1 MMTNAHIQPLD
12 SPPPILFPDVGLQAA
27 PRVAIVH
34 DWLPLYGGAER
45 VLEQI
50 LALFPAADLFSIVD
64 FIPKNERRFLLNK
77 SVTTSFIQRLPR
89 ARLWYR
95 QYLPL
100 MPLAIEQF
108 DLSRYDLVISSS
120 YAVAKGVLTGPDQLH
135 ICYCHSPIRYGWDLQ
150 SQYLKGMDSS
160 NQVSKLL
167 ARLLLH
173 YIRLWDLRTT
183 QGVNDFISNSAF
195 VARRIRKVYGR
206 GAEVIHPPVD
216 TASFALHTHKENF
229 YLTASRLV
237 PYKKIDMIV
246 RAFSDMPDK
255 KLVVIGDGPEFRRIK
270 ESAGPNITMLGY
282 QPPAAL
288 VTYMQRA
295 RAFVF
300 AAEEDF
306 GIAPVEAQACGTP
319 VIAFAKGGVTET
331 IISEET
337 GVFFREQTVESLQK
351 AVRDFEALGNR
362 FSPERCRLNAE
373 RFSVARFRHRFGT
386 FVSKQWAAFNSQP
399 HENGCQS
406 EAAVP

>member
-1 MMTNAHIQPLD
+1 MLTQAQIQPLD
-12 SPPPILFPDVGLQAA
+12 TSATIAFPGVELQAT

-64 FIPKNERRFLLNK
+64 FIPVNERRFLLNK
-77 SVTTSFIQRLPR
+77 AVTTSFVQKLPKAR
-89 ARLWYR
+89 AWYR
-95 QYLPL
+95 LYLPL

-150 SQYLKGMDSS
+150 SQYLKGMGTG
-160 NQVSKLL
+160 NPVSMML

-183 QGVNDFISNSAF
+183 QGVNHFISNSAF
-195 VARRIRKVYGR
+195 VARRIKKVYGR
-206 GAEVIHPPVD
+206 AAEIIHPPVD
-216 TASFALHTHKENF
+216 TANFALHTCKEDF

-237 PYKKIDMIV
+237 PYKKIDLIV
-246 RAFSDMPDK
+246 QAFLAMPDK
-255 KLVVIGDGPEFRRIK
+255 QLVVIGDGPEFRRIK
-270 ESAGPNITMLGY
+270 ESAGPNVTMLGH
-282 QPPAAL
+282 QPAVSL
-288 VTYMQRA
+288 VDYMQRA

-331 IISEET
+331 IVAGQT
-337 GVFFREQTVESLQK
+337 GVFFKEQTTDSLVK
-351 AVRDFEALGNR
+351 AIREFEALGGG

-373 RFSVARFRHRFGT
+373 RFSVARFRHRFGAL
-386 FVSKQWAAFNSQP
+386 VSREWAAFNS
-399 HENGCQS
+399 S
-406 EAAVP
+406 ALEAASVSE